1 MAIIG
6 SSFLI
11 CVSLIGSGV
20 PGYKLLIFFFLFLLE
35 RENIEKIV
43 SHRQSETD
51 NVVDQRV
58 DRANE
63 SLQ

>member
-20 PGYKLLIFFFLFLLE
+20 PGYKLLIFFFFSFSREKTLKKLFPIDKAKL
-35 RENIEKIV
+35 IM
-43 SHRQSETD
+43 
-51 NVVDQRV
+51 
-58 DRANE
+58 
-63 SLQ
+63 